1 MNKHDLALWG
11 CGKIGHATGKI
22 IREKNLEL
30 KWVYDKNI
38 AKAAIFQRDYEQGEL
53 LHCPPEADSFPKVET
68 VIDASGDKHL
78 LAYWE
83 KVLQFKRIKHV
94 ILTRREPR
102 ADNHFMAGLYKQ
114 KPFFKK
120 GSLTA
125 MGSCTGNCLVPLLS
139 HLETRFTPRAI
150 SCRILHPLKQ
160 NKIFSL
166 RNINT
171 ALELSLQDHLPHL
184 SNIFMGQSMEL
195 PTKRGMALDLAV
207 NFKNPVKKK
216 ELAIFF
222 QDLSDNHEFFHKS
235 QQPVDSELVLDRPES
250 AILDNNWR
258 FTNNHFRG
266 LIWQDNEYGFSSRIY
281 DLMQYL
287 E

>member
-11 CGKIGHATGKI
+11 CGKIGQATGKI
-22 IREKNLEL
+22 IRQKNLEL

-38 AKAAIFQRDYEQGEL
+38 AKAAIFQRNYEQGEL
-53 LHCPPEADSFPKVET
+53 LHKPPDAASFPKVKT
-68 VIDASGDKHL
+68 VIDASGDENL
-78 LAYWE
+78 LAYWT
-83 KVLQFKRIKHV
+83 KVLQFKRVKHI

-102 ADNHFMAGLYKQ
+102 ADNHYMAGLYSQ

-120 GSLTA
+120 GSITS
-125 MGSCTGNCLVPLLS
+125 MGSCTGNCLIPLIS
-139 HLETRFTPRAI
+139 HLETSFAPAAI

-160 NKIFSL
+160 DKIFTL
-166 RNINT
+166 RNIKT
-171 ALELSLQDHLPHL
+171 ALKLSLQDHLPHL
-184 SNIFMGQSMEL
+184 TDIFIGQSMEL
-195 PTKRGMALDLAV
+195 PTKRGMALDLAI
-207 NFKNPVKKK
+207 NFKNPVKKN
-216 ELAIFF
+216 ELTDFF
-222 QDLSDNHEFFHKS
+222 ENLSDNYEFFHKS
-235 QQPVDSELVLDRPES
+235 RQSVDSDLVINRPES
-250 AILDNNWR
+250 AILDINWK